1 MKRALKSVAV
11 IWAICVALCLAV
23 AFAGCA
29 DKYHAKLFDRAEQW
43 IDEGFLKENRVQ
55 AFYPNDDFK
64 EGEENSERFIYDGNS
79 PKNRT
84 FVIKDSKTFGE
95 IFAKYT
101 GDVDFGSKL
110 VVLHVFA
117 SCYPSREYYLKGV
130 ALSKENLTVKYK
142 VEARRFIADAATP
155 AQRCLMLTMDRA
167 EINSAEF
174 IEV

>member
-11 IWAICVALCLAV
+11 IWTICVALCLAV

-43 IDEGFLKENRVQ
+43 ID
-55 AFYPNDDFK
+55 DFK

-84 FVIKDSKTFGE
+84 FVIKGSKTFGE
-95 IFAKYT
+95 IFTKYT
-101 GDVDFGSKL
+101 GDVDFSSKL

-174 IEV
+174 IEM